1 MEYTVVIASIIVFLT
16 ITFLLVGMLLGVKA
30 KLLPS
35 GPVSLKINGDN
46 QVEVTSGSTLLST
59 LGNNKIFLP
68 SACGGGGTC
77 IQCKCQVLEGG
88 GEILPTE
95 TPHFSRKEVA
105 EGWRLGCQVKVK
117 QDMVI
122 QVPEEVFGIKKYQAT
137 VVRNW
142 NVASFIKE
150 AGIEVNRPDDNQQ
163 SDPEDSV
170 SIVVEVAADNQIW
183 MENRRVDVRA
193 VRANIQR
200 LLAEDP
206 EAPVT
211 VKVEKGAEAGVVV
224 DVADAARESGVGVV
238 NWASSK

>member
-1 MEYTVVIASIIVFLT
+1 MRRIAKQQEDDGAEIDLTPMLDVVFIMLIFFIV
-16 ITFLLVGMLLGVKA
+16 
-30 KLLPS
+30 
-35 GPVSLKINGDN
+35 
-46 QVEVTSGSTLLST
+46 
-59 LGNNKIFLP
+59 
-68 SACGGGGTC
+68 
-77 IQCKCQVLEGG
+77 
-88 GEILPTE
+88 
-95 TPHFSRKEVA
+95 
-105 EGWRLGCQVKVK
+105 
-117 QDMVI
+117 
-122 QVPEEVFGIKKYQAT
+122 
-137 VVRNW
+137 
-142 NVASFIKE
+142 VASFIKE

-224 DVADAARESGVGVV
+224 DVADADRKSVV
-238 NWASSK
+238 